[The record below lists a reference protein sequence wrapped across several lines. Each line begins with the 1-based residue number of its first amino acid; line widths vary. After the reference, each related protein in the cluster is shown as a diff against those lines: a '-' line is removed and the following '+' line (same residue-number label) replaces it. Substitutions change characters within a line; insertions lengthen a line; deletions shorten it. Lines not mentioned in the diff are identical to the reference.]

1 MMKWV
6 IPFICICAG
15 GSFGILTMCCVIAS
29 RWNEEDKRTETEVME
44 FAGRDREQDRE
55 PCDQYDEAD
64 GPDGG
69 VCCDDVPAA
78 PETGEGPE
86 SE

>member
-6 IPFICICAG
+6 IPFICFCAG
-15 GSFGILTMCCVIAS
+15 GSFGILTMCC
-29 RWNEEDKRTETEVME
+29 
-44 FAGRDREQDRE
+44 
-55 PCDQYDEAD
+55 QYDEAD

-69 VCCDDVPAA
+69 VCGDDVPAA